1 VGRFLGKTA
10 AAVTVGLSLLLFL
23 ASTAVAQD
31 AGPSSGNDS
40 GFDFFDLRFPGS
52 ATRAMFYVMLGII
65 IMFAGAIIGLI
76 FDRDR
81 AHEES
86 GFTRSGP

>member
-1 VGRFLGKTA
+1 
-10 AAVTVGLSLLLFL
+10 VTVGLSLLLFL

-31 AGPSSGNDS
+31 TGPSSGKDS

-52 ATRAMFYVMLGII
+52 ATRAMFYVMVGII
-65 IMFAGAIIGLI
+65 IVLAGAIIGLI
-76 FDRDR
+76 FHRGR
-81 AHEES
+81 ADDDS